1 MEQSGH
7 LVSLLF
13 KESTS
18 FFSRENTYEL
28 FSPRSPLLTLSPV
41 ILAAGARNQN
51 WLRQKDG

>member
-7 LVSLLF
+7 LMSLLF